1 MSWVSR
7 LFGKRRWEEELEEE
21 VRSHL
26 EMSVREH
33 VDRGAEPREAER
45 AARRE
50 FGNSSVVKEVTRDQW
65 GWRWME
71 DIVEDARYGLRRMR
85 KSPGFTA
92 IAVLTLA
99 LAARQ
104 CDRRLSARGVRCHA
118 RAGAHGGGSRL
129 RGGS

>member
-50 FGNSSVVKEVTRDQW
+50 FGNSSVGKGVTRAQG
-65 GWRWME
+65 GWRWVE
-71 DIVEDARYGLRRMR
+71 DIVEDARGGVRRIR
-85 KSPGFTA
+85 KYPGFTA
-92 IAVLTLA
+92 IGVLTLA
-99 LAARQ
+99 L
-104 CDRRLSARGVRCHA
+104 CI
-118 RAGAHGGGSRL
+118 GAKPANFS
-129 RGGS
+129 

>member
-1 MSWVSR
+1 
-7 LFGKRRWEEELEEE
+7 
-21 VRSHL
+21 
-26 EMSVREH
+26 MSVREH

-65 GWRWME
+65 GWRGVE

-92 IAVLTLA
+92 IAVLTLSFGIRA
-99 LAARQ
+99 NTAIFSLENRVLLPFLPYSHP
-104 CDRRLSARGVRCHA
+104 DPVLS
-118 RAGAHGGGSRL
+118 
-129 RGGS
+129 